1 MHPSITNTRGDGT
14 HEQDQECEQTLAITI
29 GLLLLVGTTLLL
41 SCRTGPVTAFVLI
54 AAPVLG
60 AYVLPSLV
68 RVLALRRAVRRLL
81 G

>member
-1 MHPSITNTRGDGT
+1 MITNTHGDGT
-14 HEQDQECEQTLAITI
+14 HEQARDGEQTLAITI

-41 SCRTGPVTAFVLI
+41 SCWTGPVTAFVLI
-54 AAPVLG
+54 AVPVLG